1 MKRIKFML
9 LAALA
14 AVFSLSI
21 VSCDK
26 EELELDPV
34 IEELPLE
41 YIHYDFVFDL
51 GSLPEEYAKEL
62 YTVSFRRYD
71 SEPGYS
77 DVQTLIERCV
87 ALPMQ
92 EKVNEVAAKSGCYD
106 FSVTINAYE
115 DKDKST
121 LIYSKTVKPEEVAK

>member
-1 MKRIKFML
+1 MNRIKFTL
-9 LAALA
+9 LAAFA
-14 AVFSLSI
+14 AVLSFTL
-21 VSCDK
+21 VSCD
-26 EELELDPV
+26 EEEAEFDPV
-34 IEELPLE
+34 IEEMPLE

-71 SEPGYS
+71 NEPGYS
-77 DVQTLIERCV
+77 DVQTLIDRCV
-87 ALPMQ
+87 AIPMQ
-92 EKVNEVAAKSGCYD
+92 EKVNEIAARSGCYD

-115 DKDKST
+115 DKDKSK